1 MDGLI
6 GIAGVVA
13 ILWVMSGL
21 IALIGRGG
29 VLYRWVLAA
38 TAFVIVNDALL
49 TNVYGVLP
57 DLIGGDWNWQ
67 GKLLAAAA
75 SLTIAALPAL
85 GWRASGLTLSQA
97 KGSLVPACLVS
108 LLYIG
113 FFAALALAFPN
124 GKPSFE
130 TLAFQMTMPGL
141 EEEIFYR
148 GTLLL
153 MLARAFTGR
162 RTFLGVDWHWGA
174 ILSSVLFGLVHAFSF
189 SDGAFSLDVLTMVL
203 TSVPSLIGVW
213 LVLKTRS
220 VLFPVGLHNF
230 GNTITSL
237 V

>member
-6 GIAGVVA
+6 GIAGVVVV
-13 ILWVMSGL
+13 LWVMSGL

-29 VLYRWVLAA
+29 VSYCWLLAA

-49 TNVYGVLP
+49 TNVYGLLP
-57 DLIGGDWNWQ
+57 DLIGRDWNWQ
-67 GKLLAAAA
+67 GKFLAAAA
-75 SLTIAALPAL
+75 TLAIAALPAM

-124 GKPSFE
+124 DKPSAE

-148 GTLLL
+148 GALLL

-162 RTFLGVDWHWGA
+162 RRFLGVEWHWGG
-174 ILSSVLFGLVHAFSF
+174 ILSSVLFGLVHAFGF
-189 SDGAFSLDVLTMVL
+189 SDGTFSFDVLTMGL

-213 LVLKTRS
+213 LVLRTRS
-220 VLFPVGLHNF
+220 VLFPVVLHNL